1 MLTILLKNISR
12 VVSDESDNLCL
23 ANPSA
28 THPLGKGGFFKG
40 EGLLTQADCPPVID
54 IFTKEIANLPN
65 QPSCS
70 KAPFFK
76 DKASHICWR
85 DKVITGKG
93 ICPNSIQ
100 FRASRRL
107 GDFFASSE
115 IFMSIINTNKM
126 INKDSISNTVHP
138 VPAPFS
144 TNALK
149 SRSNNEG
156 GNNQKDTLFNRGNR
170 LS

>member
-23 ANPSA
+23 ANPS
-28 THPLGKGGFFKG
+28 TPLGVGGFLKG
-40 EGLLTQADCPPVID
+40 VRLLTQADCPPVID
-54 IFTKEIANLPN
+54 IITKEIAKLPN
-65 QPSCS
+65 QPPSS

-76 DKASHICWR
+76 DRVWRICWR

-93 ICPNSIQ
+93 SCPNSIQ
-100 FRASRRL
+100 FRASKRL
-107 GDFFASSE
+107 GDFFATSE
-115 IFMSIINTNKM
+115 IFMFVINTNKM